1 MKFVAVDRVAPSEKT
16 PIFDMADIL
25 NASIELQEAFE
36 GLTDAQK
43 NLDEVVEIMNNI
55 QKSVDI
61 IAKYGVAGVE
71 QLNIDGSLEDLCGVE
86 TKLLTAEKAQEG
98 LGEAARAAWT
108 AFVEWI
114 KKWYEIIKNFIL
126 KFFDFKSRQ
135 DKTINY
141 LAASETDD
149 TIADKVADKCTA
161 GESQTE
167 GTGSANS
174 KADAVADWFG
184 NIFQSVFDMDEQIAK
199 TGEET
204 ISTLEKVADKNDE
217 ILKSCEKMSDANKS
231 MQEQLAETETAMNE
245 MKAARD
251 AAVEALN
258 SFNADIDELMKA
270 VDDLVKNNPKLA
282 EMLLKEPST
291 ESASA
296 SAEVELNMNKQK
308 IRVKAKSFAGKVRSV
323 YGNPKTRNI
332 RSRSIKLDNRLA
344 TIADALEKLS
354 KKSEMPKE
362 VIPYLKEFT
371 STINFALK
379 GNKVMF
385 DCACKGALS
394 LKRVIG

>member
-1 MKFVAVDRVAPSEKT
+1 MAFKFNTEKPSVKVMDRLELLQAQEE
-16 PIFDMADIL
+16 L
-25 NASIELQEAFE
+25 NQAFMD
-36 GLTDAQK
+36 LTDAQK
-43 NLDEVVEIMNNI
+43 GMAEVCEVMENI
-55 QKSVDI
+55 QTSVDLI
-61 IAKYGVAGVE
+61 TKYGVAGVE
-71 QLNIDGSLEDLCGVE
+71 QLNVDGSLEALLQVPV
-86 TKLLTAEKAQEG
+86 KLITAEKAQEG
-98 LGEAARAAWT
+98 LGKAAKAAWT

-126 KFFDFKSRQ
+126 KVFGFKSRQ
-135 DKTINY
+135 DKTIND

-161 GESQTE
+161 GESKTE
-167 GTGSANS
+167 GTGSADS

-184 NIFQSVFDMDEQIAK
+184 NVFQSVFEMDEQIAK

-204 ISTLEKVADKNDE
+204 MSTLEKVADKNDE
-217 ILKSCEKMSDANKS
+217 ILKSCEKMSESNKS
-231 MQEQLAETETAMNE
+231 MQEQLAETEKTMDE
-245 MKAARD
+245 MKAARND
-251 AAVEALN
+251 AVGALK
-258 SFNADIDELMKA
+258 SFRDTTDDLMNA
-270 VDDLVKNNPKLA
+270 VDDLVKKNPKFAAELA
-282 EMLLKEPST
+282 GMLSQ

-296 SAEVELNMNKQK
+296 SAEVELNGNKQK
-308 IRVKAKSFAGKVRSV
+308 IRVKAKSFAGKARSV
-323 YGNPKTRNI
+323 YGNPKTRSI
-332 RSRSIKLDNRLA
+332 RSRSIKLDNRLT